1 MTAVEA
7 VEEPA
12 APQPFV
18 PQPFVP
24 QPFVPQPFVLPSFVL
39 PAELEATEP
48 AEVRGAGRDDV
59 RLLVAQR
66 ATGAIEHHHFPELP
80 ELLEPGDLLVVNTSA
95 TVPAALAALDP
106 DGAEVRV
113 HLSGALPGSVWL
125 AEVRRLVGPDAKGGT
140 APDPSDRTG
149 ESLLLPG
156 GGRVHLLGR
165 FAPASRLWLADLE
178 LPACAR
184 GDVLRFLA
192 AYGEPI
198 RYGYIDRPWPLSA
211 YQNVY
216 AREPGS
222 AEMASAGR
230 ALTPEL
236 ITDLIARGVDLAPLV
251 LHTGVSSQESHEPP
265 YPERYDVPLDTA
277 RRVNAARASGGRV
290 IAIGTTVVRAL
301 ETVADARGQVHP
313 GRGWTELMVTPA
325 TGVRAVDGLLSGWH
339 EPEATHLLMLEAVGG
354 TDLVAQSYDAALAAG
369 YLWHEFGD
377 LHLLLP

>member
-7 VEEPA
+7 PA
-12 APQPFV
+12 LAT
-18 PQPFVP
+18 
-24 QPFVPQPFVLPSFVL
+24 FVLP
-39 PAELEATEP
+39 PDLEATEP
-48 AEVRGAGRDDV
+48 AEARGAGRDDV
-59 RLLVAQR
+59 RLLVAHQ
-66 ATGAIEHHHFPELP
+66 ATGQIEHHRFPELP
-80 ELLEPGDLLVVNTSA
+80 DLLDAGDLLVVNTSA

-106 DGAEVRV
+106 DGVEVGV

-125 AEVRRLVGPDAKGGT
+125 AEVRRLTGPVGPDALTGPDAVTGPDAPSGT
-140 APDPSDRTG
+140 GPDPSDRTG
-149 ESLLLPG
+149 QTLLLPG
-156 GGRVHLLGR
+156 GGRAHLLGR
-165 FAPASRLWLADLE
+165 FAPGSRLWLADLE

-198 RYGYIDRPWPLSA
+198 RYGYVTHPWPLTA

-216 AREPGS
+216 ARVPGS

-230 ALTPEL
+230 AFTPEL
-236 ITDLIARGVDLAPLV
+236 ITRLVARGVDMAPLV

-290 IAIGTTVVRAL
+290 IAVGTTVVRAL

-313 GRGWTELMVTPA
+313 GQGWTELMVTPA
-325 TGVRAVDGLLSGWH
+325 AGVRAVDGMLSGWH

-354 TDLVAQSYDAALAAG
+354 AELVAQSYEEALAAG

>member
-1 MTAVEA
+1 MTLT
-7 VEEPA
+7 EPA
-12 APQPFV
+12 PT
-18 PQPFVP
+18 
-24 QPFVPQPFVLPSFVL
+24 FVLPH
-39 PAELEATEP
+39 ELEATEP
-48 AEVRGAGRDDV
+48 AEVRGSGRDDV
-59 RLLVAQR
+59 RLLVAHR
-66 ATGAIEHHHFPELP
+66 GTGALEHHRFPELP
-80 ELLEPGDLLVVNTSA
+80 ELLEAGDLLVVNTSA

-106 DGAEVRV
+106 AGVEVQV

-125 AEVRRLVGPDAKGGT
+125 AEVRRLVGPEGRGGT
-140 APDPSDRTG
+140 APDPTDRSG
-149 ESLLLPG
+149 ETLLLPG
-156 GGRVHLLGR
+156 GGRAHLLGR
-165 FAPASRLWLADLE
+165 FAPGSRLWLTDLE
-178 LPACAR
+178 LPTCAR
-184 GDVLRFLA
+184 GDVDRFLG

-198 RYGYIDRPWPLSA
+198 RYGYVTRSWPLDA

-216 AREPGS
+216 ASVPGS
-222 AEMASAGR
+222 SEMASAGR
-230 ALTPEL
+230 AFTPEL
-236 ITDLIARGVDLAPLV
+236 ITRLIARGVDLAPLV

-277 RRVNAARASGGRV
+277 RRVNATRAAGGRV

-301 ETVADARGQVHP
+301 ETVADATGQVHP

-354 TDLVAQSYDAALAAG
+354 AELVGRSYDAALAEG